1 MYYVRF
7 IPQNIFVD
15 QNGIIV
21 GRQID
26 KPEVDNF
33 IKEFLNK

>member
-1 MYYVRF
+1 MYYVRY

-15 QNGIIV
+15 QNGVIV

-26 KPEVDNF
+26 KPEVAKF
-33 IKEFLNK
+33 IEDFLSK

>member
-1 MYYVRF
+1 MYYVRY

-26 KPEVDNF
+26 NPEVAGF
-33 IKEFLNK
+33 IEEFLKK

>member
-1 MYYVRF
+1 MYYVRY

-15 QNGIIV
+15 QTGKIV

-26 KPEVDNF
+26 KPEVDKF
-33 IKEFLNK
+33 IGDFLSK